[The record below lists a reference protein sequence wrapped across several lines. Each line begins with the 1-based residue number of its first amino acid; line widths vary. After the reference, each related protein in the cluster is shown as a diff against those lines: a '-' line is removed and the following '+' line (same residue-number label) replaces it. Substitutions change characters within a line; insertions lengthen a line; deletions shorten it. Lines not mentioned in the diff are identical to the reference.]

1 MIEFS
6 NEIFNRVAV
15 GLRSLYTGIQV
26 VGEYVEIPAKFPTVT
41 CDEIQNIPIYLDT
54 ATGNKYA
61 RVVYRTQIF
70 CNGEGKRQKAR
81 DIFSSVDQIYM
92 EMGFYSKSYT
102 TTPAIYN
109 SEVYSI
115 TATHEAVIGADGTI
129 YRG

>member
-1 MIEFS
+1 MSKEGIKM
-6 NEIFNRVAV
+6 NRAELVFKAV
-15 GLRSLYTGIQV
+15 DVLGY
-26 VGEYVEIPAKFPTVT
+26 PT
-41 CDEIQNIPIYLDT
+41 QNILRFKD
-54 ATGNKYA
+54 
-61 RVVYRTQIF
+61 VVCVKDIPY
-70 CNGEGKRQKAR
+70 GEGKRQKAR
-81 DIFSSVDQIYM
+81 DIFSSVDQIFM